1 MQKKNCHAIIQLG
14 RKLACSAFHL
24 SHEKAIKMFKKI
36 AVAAALVAASSA
48 VFAAEPTPFYVGA
61 DIASNK
67 ADFLED
73 DKFGFGVFAGYQI
86 NQSVAVE
93 AGFHRLADTT
103 LYGQDAKADQTSIS
117 LIGSVPLTDGFSLLG
132 RIGYNRVEYKFA
144 GEKDHSNNALYG
156 IGLGYAFSPVVSA
169 RLEVQKPDT
178 NITKLVAGV
187 AYKF

>member
-1 MQKKNCHAIIQLG
+1 
-14 RKLACSAFHL
+14 
-24 SHEKAIKMFKKI
+24 MFKKI

-48 VFAAEPTPFYVGA
+48 VFAAGPTPFYAGV
-61 DIASNK
+61 DVSSTK
-67 ADFLED
+67 SDYLDD
-73 DKFGFGVFAGYQI
+73 DKAGYGAFVGYQI

-103 LYGQDAKADQTSIS
+103 VYGQDAKADQTSIS

-169 RLEVQKPDT
+169 RLEVQKPDSDL
-178 NITKLVAGV
+178 TKLVAGV
-187 AYKF
+187 AFKF

>member
-1 MQKKNCHAIIQLG
+1 
-14 RKLACSAFHL
+14 
-24 SHEKAIKMFKKI
+24 MFKKI

-48 VFAAEPTPFYVGA
+48 VFAAGPTPFYVGA

-67 ADFLED
+67 SDYLD
-73 DKFGFGVFAGYQI
+73 NDKFGYGVFAGYQI

-103 LYGQDAKADQTSIS
+103 VNGTDVKADQTSVS
-117 LIGSVPLTDGFSLLG
+117 LIGSVPLTEGFSLLG
-132 RIGYNRVEYKFA
+132 RIGYNRVDYKIS
-144 GEKDHSNNALYG
+144 GEKEHSNNALYG

-178 NITKLVAGV
+178 DVTKLVAGI